1 MSTTSST
8 IRNKRVRIKGDGIQE
23 RGGWWLVRVVAC
35 LGKYKAQL
43 VDAAR
48 PTAMQFATR

>member
-1 MSTTSST
+1 LL
-8 IRNKRVRIKGDGIQE
+8 RV
-23 RGGWWLVRVVAC
+23 LAC
-35 LGKYKAQL
+35 LGKNKAQL